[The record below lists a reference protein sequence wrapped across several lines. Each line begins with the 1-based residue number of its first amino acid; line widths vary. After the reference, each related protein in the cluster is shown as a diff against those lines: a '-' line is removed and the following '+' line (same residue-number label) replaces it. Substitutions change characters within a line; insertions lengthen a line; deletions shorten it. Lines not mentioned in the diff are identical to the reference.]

1 MIVPQEIYHPLYE
14 DKEKFIILITGGRGS
29 GKSFNASTFIERLT
43 FEMTPVEKIVH
54 QILYTRY
61 TMVSAGMSI
70 IPEMM
75 EKIDLDGTTKYFIK
89 YLHLSRNVIFQ
100 STSDEETD
108 GIKKYFS
115 NNRIVFLNN
124 VPTLTKIRKDYSIK
138 KTGEAK
144 FVFVSRIVW
153 KKNLLFALQV
163 INRVNDGSLQFDI
176 YGSIEEP
183 QYWEECL
190 KIINNFSNKIKI
202 NYCGVC
208 KHDDIPIILS
218 SYDALFFPTFSEN
231 YGHII
236 AESLSVG
243 LPIIISDQTPW
254 SNINSTK
261 GGWAIPL
268 KDEDMYLKAVE
279 SIIGCSSTEMKY
291 RVEDSI
297 AFFRKF
303 TNIDLLRDD
312 YLKSFSSLK

>member
-1 MIVPQEIYHPLYE
+1 
-14 DKEKFIILITGGRGS
+14 
-29 GKSFNASTFIERLT
+29 
-43 FEMTPVEKIVH
+43 
-54 QILYTRY
+54 
-61 TMVSAGMSI
+61 
-70 IPEMM
+70 
-75 EKIDLDGTTKYFIK
+75 
-89 YLHLSRNVIFQ
+89 
-100 STSDEETD
+100 
-108 GIKKYFS
+108 
-115 NNRIVFLNN
+115 
-124 VPTLTKIRKDYSIK
+124 
-138 KTGEAK
+138 
-144 FVFVSRIVW
+144 
-153 KKNLLFALQV
+153 
-163 INRVNDGSLQFDI
+163 LQFDI

-190 KIINNFSNKIKI
+190 KIINNFNNKIKI

-279 SIIGCSSTEMKY
+279 SIIGCSSTEMRY

>member
-1 MIVPQEIYHPLYE
+1 MKVLIITEGYFPGNNYGGPPVSINNLCRLLKDKADFYIITKDHDFKDKKRYDNITDGWNKSSEASVLYCDDSKYNYNTFVDSIVKIAPDFIYLQSIFQSCVLPVLFAAKKYNI
-14 DKEKFIILITGGRGS
+14 KVLLAPRGELCS
-29 GKSFNASTFIERLT
+29 GALKKKYK
-43 FEMTPVEKIVH
+43 KIPY
-54 QILYTRY
+54 I
-61 TMVSAGMSI
+61 
-70 IPEMM
+70 
-75 EKIDLDGTTKYFIK
+75 YFIK

-190 KIINNFSNKIKI
+190 KITT
-202 NYCGVC
+202 V
-208 KHDDIPIILS
+208 P
-218 SYDALFFPTFSEN
+218 
-231 YGHII
+231 
-236 AESLSVG
+236 
-243 LPIIISDQTPW
+243 
-254 SNINSTK
+254 
-261 GGWAIPL
+261 
-268 KDEDMYLKAVE
+268 
-279 SIIGCSSTEMKY
+279 
-291 RVEDSI
+291 
-297 AFFRKF
+297 
-303 TNIDLLRDD
+303 
-312 YLKSFSSLK
+312 